1 MSDATRAEICAVACA
16 EAFRGSGE
24 ILASA
29 FGTAPAIGVRL
40 ARATFAPDLL
50 LTDGESRLV
59 RGIWPLGAAPD
70 GPVEGY
76 LPFRAVFDLVWSG
89 RRHAMMMP
97 TQIDAHGNVNIS
109 AIGPYDAPTVQLVG
123 VRGAPG
129 NTVCHPVS
137 YWIPRHSTRVF
148 VPRVDL
154 VCGVGTDAAAAAGP
168 AARHHD
174 LRRVVTDLAVLD
186 FAPATGTL
194 RLRSVHP
201 GVRPEDVTART
212 GCPLVIDGDVPATRL
227 PTAAE
232 LRLIREDIDPAG
244 LRHEEI
250 PA

>member
-29 FGTAPAIGVRL
+29 FGTAPTVGVRL

-50 LTDGESRLV
+50 LTDGEARLV

-76 LPFRAVFDLVWSG
+76 APFRTLFDLVWSG
-89 RRHAMMMP
+89 RRHAMMIP
-97 TQIDAHGNVNIS
+97 AQIDAHGNVNLS
-109 AIGPYDAPTVQLVG
+109 AIGPYDAPEVQLLG

-137 YWIPRHSTRVF
+137 YWVPRHSTRVF
-148 VPRVDL
+148 VPRVDM
-154 VCGVGTDAAAAAGP
+154 VCGVGTAAAAAVGR
-168 AARHHD
+168 AARHHA

-194 RLRSVHP
+194 RLVSVHP
-201 GVRPEDVTART
+201 GVSAEDVVART
-212 GCPLVIDGDVPATRL
+212 GCPLVTDGDIPATRL

-232 LRLIREDIDPAG
+232 LHLIREVIDPAG
-244 LRHEEI
+244 LRDAEI

>member
-29 FGTAPAIGVRL
+29 FGTAPTLGVRL

-50 LTDGESRLV
+50 LTDGEARLV
-59 RGIWPLGAAPD
+59 QGVWPLGAAPD
-70 GPVEGY
+70 GPVEGHA
-76 LPFRAVFDLVWSG
+76 PFRTIFDLVWSG

-109 AIGPYDAPTVQLVG
+109 AIGPYDAPKAQLVG

-129 NTVCHPVS
+129 NTLCHPVS
-137 YWIPRHSTRVF
+137 YWVPRHSTRVF
-148 VPRVDL
+148 VPRVDM
-154 VCGVGTDAAAAAGP
+154 VCGVGTAAAAAVGR

-186 FAPATGTL
+186 FAPTTGTL
-194 RLRSVHP
+194 RLVSVHP
-201 GVRPEDVTART
+201 GVSAGDVVART
-212 GCPLVIDGDVPATRL
+212 GCPLVIEGDVPATRL

-232 LRLIREDIDPAG
+232 LRLIREVIDPAG
-244 LRHEEI
+244 LRDKEI
-250 PA
+250 AA